1 MSIGGDLRGALRGM
15 ATRTT
20 GRGRQLGVGVLATV
34 CLLVATPVMAH
45 DLADASATLIV
56 RDGGHLQL
64 RLQVPWA
71 DVLRAQW
78 MPKAS
83 TPEFLA
89 KVVSMPRAE
98 FARDLI
104 RVQAV
109 FERDAR
115 VVADHGRP
123 LVFARWR
130 WPSATEV
137 QEALRRELMS
147 RLADG
152 DRFEHFSRLS
162 ATSDLALGRS
172 PVAVRLGLPAALG
185 NALVT
190 VYRPAEQWVKAGAWS
205 ASVVVKR

>member
-1 MSIGGDLRGALRGM
+1 MSIGGELRGSPPGI
-15 ATRTT
+15 ATRTAA
-20 GRGRQLGVGVLATV
+20 RGRRIRTVLLATV
-34 CLLVATPVMAH
+34 GLLVATPVMAH

-83 TPEFLA
+83 PPEFLA
-89 KVVSMPRAE
+89 KVVSLPRAE
-98 FARDLI
+98 FARDLV
-104 RVQAV
+104 RVQATL
-109 FERDAR
+109 ERDAR
-115 VVADHGRP
+115 VVADNGP
-123 LVFARWR
+123 PVVFARWQ
-130 WPSATEV
+130 WPSAAEV

-152 DRFEHFSRLS
+152 ERFEHFSRLP
-162 ATSDLALGRS
+162 ATSEVALGRS
-172 PVAVRLGLPAALG
+172 PTAVRLRLPTSLG

-190 VYRPAEQWVKAGAWS
+190 VYRPAEQWVKAGELS
-205 ASVVVKR
+205 GSVVVRR